1 MTRIVANGLH
11 LQQNAQDGH
20 LVERMNAVSLRYKM
34 SLCLIVNALII
45 AVEMVGGWWIGSV
58 GLIGDAAHNLID
70 QAGLFLTL
78 YAVLMSA
85 APSTATRTFGHHR
98 IGTLA
103 AFVNAAILLAVA
115 AGIVALSIRR
125 LMEPITVPG
134 MPMFGIALFSFAGNL
149 SIALLLQAEAR
160 NNLNVRAAFWHNLGD
175 AWVSLGVI
183 TAGLLVAATGWS
195 LIDPLVSIGIALVI
209 VWGTWSVLREST
221 HILLEGVP
229 SHLDS
234 VKIASAIATVPGVM
248 NVHDLHVWGLDA
260 HLPSLTCH
268 LMIEEGTVP
277 EPILRAVRRLIA
289 VDFGIRHMTIQV
301 ETSCCHPDELHC
313 NVQSAYHGHPAA
325 TNSALPPQP
334 LTALAP
340 AEMP

>member
-1 MTRIVANGLH
+1 M
-11 LQQNAQDGH
+11 
-20 LVERMNAVSLRYKM
+20 SLRYKM

-45 AVEMVGGWWIGSV
+45 AVEMAGGWWIGSV

-85 APSTATRTFGHHR
+85 APSTSTRTFGHHR

-103 AFVNAAILLAVA
+103 AFVNAAILLVIAL
-115 AGIVALSIRR
+115 GIVALSIHR
-125 LMEPITVPG
+125 LFEPVTIPG
-134 MPMFGIALFSFAGNL
+134 TLMFGIALFSFVGNL

-160 NNLNVRAAFWHNLGD
+160 TNLNVRAAFWHNLGD

-183 TAGLLVAATGWS
+183 VAGLLVATTGWN
-195 LIDPLVSIGIALVI
+195 LFDPLVSIGIALVI
-209 VWGTWSVLREST
+209 VWGAWSVLRESS

-229 SHLDS
+229 FHLDS
-234 VKIASAIATVPGVM
+234 VKIASAIATVPGVV

-268 LMIEEGTVP
+268 VLIAEGLAP

-289 VDFGIRHMTIQV
+289 VDFGIRHLTIQI
-301 ETSCCHPDELHC
+301 ETSCCHPDEIHC

-325 TNSALPPQP
+325 ASSTLPPHP
-334 LTALAP
+334 LPALGP
-340 AEMP
+340 AEML

>member
-1 MTRIVANGLH
+1 MPEH
-11 LQQNAQDGH
+11 SYQN
-20 LVERMNAVSLRYKM
+20 ERPKAVTLRHKVSL
-34 SLCLIVNALII
+34 SLIVNALVI
-45 AVEMVGGWWIGSV
+45 AVEMAGGWWIGSV

-78 YAVLMSA
+78 YAVTMSA

-103 AFVNAAILLAVA
+103 AFGNAVILLAIAV
-115 AGIVALSIRR
+115 GIVVLSIHR
-125 LMEPITVPG
+125 LLEPVTIPG
-134 MPMFGIALFSFAGNL
+134 TLMFAIALFSFVGNL

-183 TAGLLVAATGWS
+183 AAGLLVATTGWN
-195 LIDPLVSIGIALVI
+195 LLDPLVSIGIALVI
-209 VWGTWSVLREST
+209 VWGTWGVLRESS

-229 SHLDS
+229 FHLDS
-234 VKIASAIATVPGVM
+234 IKIASAIATVPGVV

-268 LMIEEGTVP
+268 LLIGEGTAS
-277 EPILRAVRRLIA
+277 EPILRTVRRLIA
-289 VDFGIRHMTIQV
+289 VDFGIRHMTIQL

-313 NVQSAYHGHPAA
+313 NVQSAYHGHLS
-325 TNSALPPQP
+325 TVNSH
-334 LTALAP
+334 LTSHASPRLAP
-340 AEMP
+340 AGTS

>member
-1 MTRIVANGLH
+1 
-11 LQQNAQDGH
+11 
-20 LVERMNAVSLRYKM
+20 M

-45 AVEMVGGWWIGSV
+45 AVEMAGGWWIGSV

-78 YAVLMSA
+78 YAVIMSA
-85 APSTATRTFGHHR
+85 TPSTATRTFGHHR

-115 AGIVALSIRR
+115 LGIVALSIHR
-125 LMEPITVPG
+125 LLEPLAVPG
-134 MPMFGIALFSFAGNL
+134 MPMFGIALFSFVGNL

-195 LIDPLVSIGIALVI
+195 LLDPIVSIGIALVI
-209 VWGTWSVLREST
+209 LWGTWSVLREST

-229 SHLDS
+229 FHLDS
-234 VKIASAIATVPGVM
+234 AKIASAIATVPGVV

-268 LMIEEGTVP
+268 LLIEESTVP
-277 EPILRAVRRLIA
+277 EPILRSVRRLIA

-313 NVQSAYHGHPAA
+313 NVQSAYHGHP
-325 TNSALPPQP
+325 SAERGTFGAHLSPP
-334 LTALAP
+334 LAP
-340 AEMP
+340 STIP

>member
-1 MTRIVANGLH
+1 MIDSYRMERIS
-11 LQQNAQDGH
+11 
-20 LVERMNAVSLRYKM
+20 AVSLRYKM

-45 AVEMVGGWWIGSV
+45 AVEMAGGWWIGSV
-58 GLIGDAAHNLID
+58 GLISDAAHNLID

-78 YAVLMSA
+78 YAVTMSA

-103 AFVNAAILLAVA
+103 AFVNAAILLAIAV
-115 AGIVALSIRR
+115 GIVMLSIYR
-125 LMEPITVPG
+125 LREPVVIPG
-134 MPMFGIALFSFAGNL
+134 ALMFGIALFSFIGNL

-183 TAGLLVAATGWS
+183 IAGLLVATTGWN
-195 LIDPLVSIGIALVI
+195 LLDPLVSIGIAMVI
-209 VWGTWSVLREST
+209 FWGTWSVLREST

-229 SHLDS
+229 LHLDS
-234 VKIASAIATVPGVM
+234 VKIAAAIATVPGVM

-268 LMIEEGTVP
+268 VLITEGTTF
-277 EPILRAVRRLIA
+277 EPILRTVRRLIA
-289 VDFGIRHMTIQV
+289 IDFGIRHMTIQI

-325 TNSALPPQP
+325 ASNAPPLHTLPALG
-334 LTALAP
+334 P
-340 AEMP
+340 AEML

>member
-1 MTRIVANGLH
+1 
-11 LQQNAQDGH
+11 
-20 LVERMNAVSLRYKM
+20 M

-45 AVEMVGGWWIGSV
+45 AVEMAGGWWIGSV

-78 YAVLMSA
+78 YAVLKSA
-85 APSTATRTFGHHR
+85 APSTTTRTFGHHR

-103 AFVNAAILLAVA
+103 AFVNAAILLVIAI
-115 AGIVALSIRR
+115 GIVGLSIHR
-125 LMEPITVPG
+125 LLEPVTIPG
-134 MPMFGIALFSFAGNL
+134 GLMFGIALFSFVGNL

-160 NNLNVRAAFWHNLGD
+160 DNLNVRAAFWHNLGD

-183 TAGLLVAATGWS
+183 IAGLLVTATGWS
-195 LIDPLVSIGIALVI
+195 PIDPLVSIGIALVI
-209 VWGTWSVLREST
+209 LWGTWSVLREST

-229 SHLDS
+229 FHLDS
-234 VKIASAIATVPGVM
+234 AKIASAIATVPGVV

-268 LMIEEGTVP
+268 LLIAEGTAS
-277 EPILRAVRRLIA
+277 EPILRSARRLIA
-289 VDFGIRHMTIQV
+289 ADFGIRHMTIQI
-301 ETSCCHPDELHC
+301 ETSCCHSDELHC

-325 TNSALPPQP
+325 VRTAAASPHVPP
-334 LTALAP
+334 LAP
-340 AEMP
+340 AIIPDAAANA

>member
-1 MTRIVANGLH
+1 ML
-11 LQQNAQDGH
+11 
-20 LVERMNAVSLRYKM
+20 
-34 SLCLIVNALII
+34 LCLIVNALII
-45 AVEMVGGWWIGSV
+45 VVEMAGGWWIGSV

-78 YAVLMSA
+78 YAVTMSA

-103 AFVNAAILLAVA
+103 AFINAAILLAIAV
-115 AGIVALSIRR
+115 GIVVLSIHR
-125 LMEPITVPG
+125 LLEPITIPG
-134 MPMFGIALFSFAGNL
+134 TVMFGIALFSFIGNL

-175 AWVSLGVI
+175 ASVSLGVI
-183 TAGLLVAATGWS
+183 IAGLLVAATGWD
-195 LIDPLVSIGIALVI
+195 LFDPLVSIGIALVI
-209 VWGTWSVLREST
+209 VWGAWSVLRESS

-229 SHLDS
+229 FHLDS
-234 VKIASAIATVPGVM
+234 VKIASAIATVPGVV
-248 NVHDLHVWGLDA
+248 NVHDLHVWGLDS

-268 LMIEEGTVP
+268 VLITEGSAP

-289 VDFGIRHMTIQV
+289 TDFGIRHMTIQV

-313 NVQSAYHGHPAA
+313 NVQSAYQSHSS
-325 TNSALPPQP
+325 TVNSDLIAHAPPP
-334 LTALAP
+334 LAP
-340 AEMP
+340 AETR